1 MSFYII
7 RTEFKDL
14 ESLEIVDTGIV
25 YENDLLRSEEEAKK
39 IMLRLPI
46 EYPLDFIEGMIFEQT
61 ISSIEDNEMQFE
73 VTSPDFPIIYQGTLR
88 GTDLSFYQKELFL
101 MKGTAYYKRKED

>member
-7 RTEFKDL
+7 RTQFKDL
-14 ESLEIVDTGIV
+14 ETLEITETGIV

-39 IMLRLPI
+39 IMLRLPL
-46 EYPLDFIEGMIFEQT
+46 EYPIDFIQGMIFEES
-61 ISSIEDNEMQFE
+61 ISSMEENEIQFE
-73 VTSPDFPIIYQGTLR
+73 VTSPDFPVMYQGTLR
-88 GTDLSFYQKELFL
+88 GVDLSYYQKELFL